1 MQKRKQ
7 LKYRI
12 NKDEEGL
19 EAQLQD
25 VELTISKM
33 CSKENRDKVIENF
46 KEFGQSQGSVNANG
60 MWNVKKKIF
69 PKNNPTKPTGKKNS
83 QGQII
88 TSPDG
93 LKDLYLETY
102 IQRLR
107 HRPIREDLKEIKE
120 LKDSLFYSR
129 LELSKRTKSKSWKME
144 DLDKVLHSLKTTK
157 ARDPLGLVNN
167 LFKPE
172 VMGLD
177 LKQSLLM
184 LVNQIKEKG
193 IFPDFVQ
200 WTNIVS
206 LFKGKGDRL
215 DLANERGIFLV
226 TVFRSIIMKLIYNEK
241 YDILDQNMSDSNV
254 GARKEKNIRNH
265 IFVLNGVIMD
275 ILNSKSKSIDIQI
288 LDYKQCFD
296 SMWLEETLNDL
307 YEGGMEDDHL
317 ATLYEANKKVKVSVK
332 TPHGLTSRKDFE
344 KIIMQGDV
352 FGPIQ
357 CSMSVDTYGKE
368 CLAEKKH
375 CYSYKGE
382 VDVPPL
388 AMVDDLLIIT
398 ECGYKATMANS
409 FINTKSNL
417 KKLQFGT
424 EKCHK
429 MHVGKKGQP
438 EICPDLFVDGWQLE
452 EVTQIDT
459 GEKVFKEVH
468 VGSTKMDEVIEEKY
482 LGDIISHDGK
492 NTKNIISRVNKGVGI
507 SNQIMSILEEIYF
520 GPYYFEVAI
529 MLRNS
534 LFISSLL
541 SNSEAWYN
549 LTREDIDKL
558 EQADEILL
566 RRILQCPFSTPKEML
581 YLELNC
587 LPIRFIIMG
596 RRINFLS
603 SILKEGEDSLIFK
616 FLMAQLKNPSKSD
629 WGQTVISDLEY
640 VDMDMR
646 LCDIAKTK
654 TEKFKEMVKKNI
666 QQAALNYLN
675 KEKSNHNKVKHIPHN
690 EMKIQDYLSPN
701 ELTIDEAKCLFI
713 TRSRMLEVRTNY
725 SGSFN
730 DLRCPLCKLSEDTQ
744 QHLLECPTLHEQG
757 EVVTKTI
764 KYSDLFSPELN
775 TKITVARI
783 IKSKYEKRKKIL
795 RKNK

>member
-1 MQKRKQ
+1 
-7 LKYRI
+7 
-12 NKDEEGL
+12 
-19 EAQLQD
+19 
-25 VELTISKM
+25 
-33 CSKENRDKVIENF
+33 
-46 KEFGQSQGSVNANG
+46 
-60 MWNVKKKIF
+60 
-69 PKNNPTKPTGKKNS
+69 
-83 QGQII
+83 
-88 TSPDG
+88 
-93 LKDLYLETY
+93 
-102 IQRLR
+102 
-107 HRPIREDLKEIKE
+107 
-120 LKDSLFYSR
+120 
-129 LELSKRTKSKSWKME
+129 
-144 DLDKVLHSLKTTK
+144 
-157 ARDPLGLVNN
+157 
-167 LFKPE
+167 
-172 VMGLD
+172 
-177 LKQSLLM
+177 
-184 LVNQIKEKG
+184 
-193 IFPDFVQ
+193 
-200 WTNIVS
+200 
-206 LFKGKGDRL
+206 
-215 DLANERGIFLV
+215 
-226 TVFRSIIMKLIYNEK
+226 
-241 YDILDQNMSDSNV
+241 
-254 GARKEKNIRNH
+254 
-265 IFVLNGVIMD
+265 
-275 ILNSKSKSIDIQI
+275 
-288 LDYKQCFD
+288 
-296 SMWLEETLNDL
+296 
-307 YEGGMEDDHL
+307 
-317 ATLYEANKKVKVSVK
+317 
-332 TPHGLTSRKDFE
+332 
-344 KIIMQGDV
+344 
-352 FGPIQ
+352 
-357 CSMSVDTYGKE
+357 
-368 CLAEKKH
+368 
-375 CYSYKGE
+375 
-382 VDVPPL
+382 
-388 AMVDDLLIIT
+388 
-398 ECGYKATMANS
+398 MANS
-409 FINTKSNL
+409 FINAKSNH
-417 KKLQFGT
+417 KELQFGT
-424 EKCHK
+424 EKCRI
-429 MHVGKKGQP
+429 MHVGKKRQP
-438 EICPDLFVDGWQLE
+438 EICPDLFIDGGQLE
-452 EVTQIDT
+452 EFTEIETD
-459 GEKVFKEVH
+459 EK
-468 VGSTKMDEVIEEKY
+468 VIEEKY

-507 SNQIMSILEEIYF
+507 SNQIMSIMEEIYF

-596 RRINFLS
+596 RRIHFLS

-646 LCDIAKTK
+646 LCDIANTK

-764 KYSDLFSPELN
+764 KYSDLFSTELN

-795 RKNK
+795 RNNK